1 MNDVDV
7 KEQLPLVLDFGKQ
20 KKKRITQLKRGE
32 GALRAKIDAA
42 VREAQ
47 ARLGASKEI
56 IPVVV
61 LYRKKDRRK
70 AKGLSMFAPW

>member
-1 MNDVDV
+1 MNEVN
-7 KEQLPLVLDFGKQ
+7 QAMPLVLDVGKQ
-20 KKKRITQLKRGE
+20 KKKRISQLKRGE

-47 ARLGASKEI
+47 ARLGQSKEVV
-56 IPVVV
+56 PVVV
-61 LYRKKDRRK
+61 LYRKKDKRR